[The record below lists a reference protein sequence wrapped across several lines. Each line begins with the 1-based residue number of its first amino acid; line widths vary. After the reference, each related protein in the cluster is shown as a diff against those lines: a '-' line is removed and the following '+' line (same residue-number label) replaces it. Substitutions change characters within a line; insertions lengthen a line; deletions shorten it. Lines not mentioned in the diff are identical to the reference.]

1 MPCIAGK
8 RDGHT
13 GTPCLL
19 IHDYEF
25 DNITT
30 DEVKNILVS
39 RVRLMGAEERAEFVC
54 ELYGMD
60 IIDRKKFREMLGIS
74 EDEFLKRTMF
84 GTWLT
89 ALDEQ
94 FDSLSDEFL
103 SAKLM
108 DIMKEYGE
116 YWYGR
121 NGNQGGA

>member
-1 MPCIAGK
+1 
-8 RDGHT
+8 
-13 GTPCLL
+13 
-19 IHDYEF
+19 
-25 DNITT
+25 
-30 DEVKNILVS
+30 
-39 RVRLMGAEERAEFVC
+39 MGAEERAEFVC

-84 GTWLT
+84 GMWLT
-89 ALDEQ
+89 VLEEQ

-116 YWYGR
+116 YLYGR

>member
-1 MPCIAGK
+1 
-8 RDGHT
+8 
-13 GTPCLL
+13 
-19 IHDYEF
+19 
-25 DNITT
+25 
-30 DEVKNILVS
+30 
-39 RVRLMGAEERAEFVC
+39 MGAEERAEFVC

-60 IIDRKKFREMLGIS
+60 IIDRKKFRELLGIS

-89 ALDEQ
+89 ALEEK

-116 YWYGR
+116 Y
-121 NGNQGGA
+121 